1 MWFAKARMDLKTA
14 KFLNPVEEDFYGSIV
29 FHSQQCAEKA
39 IKAFLTF
46 KNIRVLKTHDMDK
59 LLKSVATVDPSLATK
74 YSHLAVLTKYAVE
87 YRYPDVELQ
96 LPPLT
101 EATVKEAIQL
111 AETVLN
117 DLSARIIDL

>member
-46 KNIRVLKTHDMDK
+46 SNIRVLKTHDMDK
-59 LLKSVATVDPSLATK
+59 LLKSVATVDPALAKK
-74 YSHLAVLTKYAVE
+74 YSHLVVLTQYAVE
-87 YRYPDVELQ
+87 YRYPDVELK

-101 EATVKEAIQL
+101 EEAVRDAVKL
-111 AETVLN
+111 AESVL
-117 DLSARIIDL
+117 DDFSERISAP